1 MVQLERAI
9 GGIQLSIVGLF
20 LLQLFSES
28 ILLWVSIILLGV
40 GTLLVLNSMTHNVDS
55 GHSTE

>member
-1 MVQLERAI
+1 MVQLERAV

-28 ILLWVSIILLGV
+28 VLVWVSIILLGV
-40 GTLLVLNSMTHNVDS
+40 GTFLVLNSMTHEVEPDS
-55 GHSTE
+55 SER